1 MTRHIFRLC
10 SRYTGYLFVAPWKVI
25 RHSINSSGPGRHKS
39 FTHNEHRASAVG
51 RKFRAEKRSAHVS
64 AHLLSQAQGGLFWL
78 YLFVTERILTE
89 TVWNARRA
97 NVCSLQSLYYYNN
110 NYYYYHYH
118 YHYHYYYI
126 IYSILFFVFFFSS
139 LENYFGFRAINV
151 KGKTDLCV
159 SLKWNRKF
167 WTFTRRRV
175 FLWLCMRLICDWL
188 KPACIL
194 LLIVTVTFSKCLD
207 LLPLQNLL
215 FSQITIL
222 QTRASEQTCALKNS
236 LKDQQAYSRGCWSF
250 LCCSSNNS
258 HSVFAFCC
266 CCCCCF

>member
-39 FTHNEHRASAVG
+39 FTHNEHRAGAVG

-110 NYYYYHYH
+110 NNYYYYYY

-126 IYSILFFVFFFSS
+126 IYSILFFVFFF
-139 LENYFGFRAINV
+139 LH
-151 KGKTDLCV
+151 
-159 SLKWNRKF
+159 LKI
-167 WTFTRRRV
+167 T
-175 FLWLCMRLICDWL
+175 
-188 KPACIL
+188 
-194 LLIVTVTFSKCLD
+194 LD
-207 LLPLQNLL
+207 
-215 FSQITIL
+215 
-222 QTRASEQTCALKNS
+222 SEQLMLKEKRISASVWSGIESFEHLQGGEYFCDCAF
-236 LKDQQAYSRGCWSF
+236 D
-250 LCCSSNNS
+250 
-258 HSVFAFCC
+258 
-266 CCCCCF
+266 